1 MGFCSVFNWR
11 QFVHLN
17 CVMAVGYIQ
26 IPSFLVPKV
35 MGKALKLDL
44 LKNKFQDYFSSI
56 CLWNNQL

>member
-35 MGKALKLDL
+35 MGEGFKIR
-44 LKNKFQDYFSSI
+44 FT
-56 CLWNNQL
+56 